1 VANPKKSLSEKM
13 IKKIQVIVAVGIV
26 LAVYLAAA
34 VAMWR
39 EEADRKNEMCPTC
52 GREGGK

>member
-1 VANPKKSLSEKM
+1 M